1 MKIRVNKEMVYN
13 MVLEEVMKLNL
24 KDGYNAIFL
33 ATMVLR
39 KIRHPEENMRE
50 IALKVM
56 KTMPVRY
63 GREDLSD
70 EDPQEELMKE
80 LSRKAINKSEEDYGK
95 NDIVVVSIDKC
106 LDNLEIAL
114 SDEAKL
120 PEELLNE
127 PQIVGATV
135 KIIAKKVIDRID
147 KLVD

>member
-63 GREDLSD
+63 GREDLSA
-70 EDPQEELMKE
+70 EDPQEELMKK
-80 LSRKAINKSEEDYGK
+80 LSRKAINKSEEEYGK

-106 LDNLEIAL
+106 LDQLEMAL
-114 SDEAKL
+114 NDANL
-120 PEELLNE
+120 PEEWLSE
-127 PQIVGATV
+127 QIVGTTV
-135 KIIAKKVIDRID
+135 KKLAARVIEKIN

>member
-1 MKIRVNKEMVYN
+1 MKVNKEMMYN
-13 MVLEEVMKLNL
+13 IVLEEVIKINL

-63 GREDLSD
+63 GREDLSA

-114 SDEAKL
+114 NDANL
-120 PEELLNE
+120 PEEWLSE
-127 PQIVGATV
+127 QIVGTTV
-135 KIIAKKVIDRID
+135 KKLAAKVIEKIN

>member
-1 MKIRVNKEMVYN
+1 MKVSKVMIYN
-13 MVLEEVMKLNL
+13 IILEEVMKLNL
-24 KDGYNAIFL
+24 KDGYNSIFL
-33 ATMVLR
+33 ASMILR
-39 KIRHPEENMRE
+39 KIRHPEEDMRE
-50 IALKVM
+50 IAMKVM
-56 KTMPVRY
+56 EKMPIRY
-63 GREDLSD
+63 GREDLST
-70 EDPQEELMKE
+70 EDPHENKMKE
-80 LSRKAINKSEEDYGK
+80 LSRKAIKKDVEDYGK